1 MNPLQPRC
9 WNNKKVLN
17 VPCNNPGECID
28 HVGGTTR
35 ALVSL
40 LTTSV
45 EQHRTFSTAGM
56 YVCCPFVYPIF
67 WGWAPPLPLLAGHA
81 EISLISS
88 VTSFL
93 LRKAP
98 PLLVLAGY
106 AKSTCRPGSVVG
118 LTPKIYHA
126 KYSLM
131 LSFKINLYSGLLV
144 NESSWEKCKL

>member
-1 MNPLQPRC
+1 MF
-9 WNNKKVLN
+9 
-17 VPCNNPGECID
+17 
-28 HVGGTTR
+28 
-35 ALVSL
+35 SL
-40 LTTSV
+40 L
-45 EQHRTFSTAGM
+45 
-56 YVCCPFVYPIF
+56 PFVYPIF
-67 WGWAPPLPLLAGHA
+67 WGLAPPLPLLAGHA

-106 AKSTCRPGSVVG
+106 AESTCRPGSVVG